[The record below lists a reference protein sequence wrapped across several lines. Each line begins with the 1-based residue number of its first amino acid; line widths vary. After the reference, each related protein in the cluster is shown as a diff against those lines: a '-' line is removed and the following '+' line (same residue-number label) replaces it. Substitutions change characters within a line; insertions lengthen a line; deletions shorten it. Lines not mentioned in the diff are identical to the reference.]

1 MALLLGKLLEILFRK
16 IMSSQICCKC
26 MGNVYD
32 VIRMHLQRPESIAK
46 RFPERHHS
54 GPGWLLI

>member
-1 MALLLGKLLEILFRK
+1 MLQMHGH
-16 IMSSQICCKC
+16 
-26 MGNVYD
+26 

-54 GPGWLLI
+54 GPG